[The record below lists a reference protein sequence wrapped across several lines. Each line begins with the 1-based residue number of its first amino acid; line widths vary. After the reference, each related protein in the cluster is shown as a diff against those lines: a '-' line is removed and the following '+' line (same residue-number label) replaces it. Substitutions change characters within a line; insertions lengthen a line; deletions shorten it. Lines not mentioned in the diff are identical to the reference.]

1 LLCALAAWLFVVP
14 HTQIL
19 PSTPAVATSPTQ
31 GPMPVTAPMQQK
43 TSTVLPLS
51 SERESTLMPR
61 DVFQECSMCPRM
73 IVVPAGTFTMGSPNT
88 EVGRDKDEGPQ
99 HKVTFA
105 KPFAVSVFALTFDEW
120 DACVADGGCD
130 SYRPPDQGWGRGRQ
144 PVINVSW
151 DDAKAYVAWLS
162 RTTGKRYHLLS
173 EAEREYVTRAG
184 TTTPFWWGDS
194 ISTNQAN
201 YNGNYTYGTG
211 VRGVYRARTVVVDF
225 FDPNSWGL
233 FQVHGNVGEW
243 VEDCFHNY
251 VDAPLDG
258 SPAISGDCVA
268 RVLRGLSWDRK
279 PVYLRSAARLGWSP
293 SVRDNSFGFRV
304 ARTLLDPPKPEK

>member
-1 LLCALAAWLFVVP
+1 
-14 HTQIL
+14 
-19 PSTPAVATSPTQ
+19 
-31 GPMPVTAPMQQK
+31 MQQK
-43 TSTVLPLS
+43 TSTASPLS
-51 SERESTLMPR
+51 SERESTLMPK
-61 DVFQECSMCPRM
+61 DVFQECTTCPKM

-88 EVGRDKDEGPQ
+88 EEGRDKDEGPQ

-130 SYRPPDQGWGRGRQ
+130 GYKPADQGWGRGHQ

-151 DDAKAYVAWLS
+151 DDAKGYVAWLS
-162 RTTGKRYHLLS
+162 RTTGKPYRLLS

-184 TTTPFWWGDS
+184 TATPFWWGDS

-211 VRGVYRARTVVVDF
+211 VKGVYRARTVVVDSF
-225 FDPNSWGL
+225 ESNPWGL

-243 VEDCFHNY
+243 VEDCFHSNY
-251 VDAPLDG
+251 ADAPLDG
-258 SPAISGDCVA
+258 SPTTSGSCGA
-268 RVLRGLSWDRK
+268 HVLRGLSWDRK

-293 SVRDNSFGFRV
+293 SVRDNSFGVRV
-304 ARTLLDPPKPEK
+304 ARMLLEPSKPEK